1 MKHRQRARLLAYAAI
16 ALMAGAMKPG
26 VTVAADRQ
34 CSERPVTSPAVEKL
48 AEGFIRDN
56 AAAQGHTTYAG
67 TVGRPPTKMSAIDIK
82 RSWAKFVIPAA
93 EWRDQAIMFFTIYDK
108 KLPATDPEVINLPF
122 DAYWCLASKGDIVL
136 LSDMQNDHY
145 TRIAAID
152 RERQTV
158 DLIDRWPN
166 VLLDFGR
173 VPPVAVTAQIGPVTA
188 TLVRFSRSDFERLFK
203 AAIILDTADFIHL
216 LEREVPRE
224 RWTPELYI
232 AIGRSLLYA
241 GKNKAFPALAADFI
255 IDGVRAGRK
264 SGNQNLVDTS
274 IPVMFAALTMTRS
287 ILLAKGDEKAE
298 IARKQLE
305 DMATFFGSAPMQRLD
320 AEDAVRVGAF
330 ASAASDWPTAIRFLG
345 QAIEKNPRDHRGYFF
360 RSETWRKILQSV
372 SATRDQGLT
381 AVREAQQD
389 AETALELIA
398 AREREFA
405 QRIRDGEQ
413 DRGLYWERADA
424 VEEDKAEY
432 EELKAQ
438 REQASRLRDDFRLLV
453 GELEGATT
461 PLQPPQSPQ

>member
-1 MKHRQRARLLAYAAI
+1 
-16 ALMAGAMKPG
+16 
-26 VTVAADRQ
+26 
-34 CSERPVTSPAVEKL
+34 
-48 AEGFIRDN
+48 
-56 AAAQGHTTYAG
+56 
-67 TVGRPPTKMSAIDIK
+67 
-82 RSWAKFVIPAA
+82 
-93 EWRDQAIMFFTIYDK
+93 
-108 KLPATDPEVINLPF
+108 
-122 DAYWCLASKGDIVL
+122 
-136 LSDMQNDHY
+136 MQNDHY

-166 VLLDFGR
+166 ILLDFGR
-173 VPPVAVTAQIGPVTA
+173 VPPLAVTAQIGSVTA

-203 AAIILDTADFIHL
+203 AAIILNTADFIHL

-241 GKNKAFPALAADFI
+241 GKYKAFPDLAADFI

-274 IPVMFAALTMTRS
+274 IPVMFAALTMSRS

-305 DMATFFGSAPMQRLD
+305 DMATVFGSAPMQRLD
-320 AEDAVRVGAF
+320 AEDAMRIGAI
-330 ASAASDWPTAIRFLG
+330 ASAASDWPTAIRFLS

-360 RSETWRKILQSV
+360 RSETWRKILRSV

-381 AVREAQQD
+381 AAREAQQD

-398 AREREFA
+398 VREREFA
-405 QRIRDGEQ
+405 SRIGDGKGKPRPLLGTSRCRGGGQSRIRG
-413 DRGLYWERADA
+413 
-424 VEEDKAEY
+424 
-432 EELKAQ
+432 AQ
-438 REQASRLRDDFRLLV
+438 SA
-453 GELEGATT
+453 A
-461 PLQPPQSPQ
+461 